1 MRTTPDFEGFDR
13 NLHYYSPQAKK
24 ARALRTLKLLCAA
37 LAITFAAAIF
47 LAAELDA
54 LT

>member
-1 MRTTPDFEGFDR
+1 MRTTPDFEGFEK

-24 ARALRTLKLLCAA
+24 ERALRTLKLLCAA